1 MFNHEPYGYARNGDE
16 LIAVEAEQAA
26 IGLMREWRA
35 CGWTFRR
42 IARELDAAGT
52 PTKIGMGRWHP
63 QTIKDIV
70 ESDLHSSEAA
80 A

>member
-1 MFNHEPYGYARNGDE
+1 VD
-16 LIAVEAEQAA
+16 AEQAA

-42 IARELDAAGT
+42 IARELDTAGT
-52 PTKIGMGRWHP
+52 PTKSGAGLWHS

-70 ESDLHSSEAA
+70 ESGLHSSEAA